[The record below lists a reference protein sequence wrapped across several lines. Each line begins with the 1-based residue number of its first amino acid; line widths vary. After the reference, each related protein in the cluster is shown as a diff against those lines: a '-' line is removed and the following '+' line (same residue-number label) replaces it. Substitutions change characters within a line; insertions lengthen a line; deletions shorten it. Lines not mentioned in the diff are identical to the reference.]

1 MKVLLA
7 IKPEYAYKI
16 LNGSKLYEYRRVMF
30 KNVNVKTALVY
41 ASKPVG
47 EILGEFEIGEIM
59 FDVPALLWEKTKPHS
74 GITEQNFMNYFSD
87 KAMGYAIKIKRAR
100 TYDSPLSLGGLNLR
114 RPPQSFA
121 YIR

>member
-16 LNGSKLYEYRRVMF
+16 FNGLKRYEYRRVMF
-30 KNVNVKTALVY
+30 KNANVKTALVY

-74 GITEQNFMNYFSD
+74 GISEKKFLSYFSD
-87 KAMGYAIKIKRAR
+87 RAMGYAIRIESAR
-100 TYDSPLSLGGLNLR
+100 IYDSPLSLSGLNLR

-121 YIR
+121 YIK